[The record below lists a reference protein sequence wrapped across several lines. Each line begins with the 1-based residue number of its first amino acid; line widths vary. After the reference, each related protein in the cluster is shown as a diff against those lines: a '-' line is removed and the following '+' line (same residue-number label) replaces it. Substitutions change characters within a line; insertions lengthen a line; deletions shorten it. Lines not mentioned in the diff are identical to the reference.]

1 MNVLVTQPYSPA
13 REHAGGVAWIMA
25 LVAAVVAVASPG
37 CETETDGDDVLNR
50 LVAFAREPSDET
62 WASVPFADRVQLG
75 LGDRLLKTRSAQ
87 ALRDPVAWMLNA
99 SVFRG
104 GVGPFSSLEVLASS
118 EGSLEYREG
127 SYTRCVSP
135 PRPPPRRV
143 SGLRRLSIQPRERVS
158 CLRWFAVDVF
168 VDESGD
174 IRAVTL
180 DLWEP

>member
-1 MNVLVTQPYSPA
+1 
-13 REHAGGVAWIMA
+13 MA
-25 LVAAVVAVASPG
+25 LVAAAVVVAFPG
-37 CETETDGDDVLNR
+37 CEPETDGDGVLNG

-87 ALRDPVAWMLNA
+87 ALRDPAAWMLD
-99 SVFRG
+99 VKLFRA
-104 GVGPFSSLEVLASS
+104 GVGPFSSLEVLARN

-127 SYTRCVSP
+127 SYRRCASP
-135 PRPPPRRV
+135 SRPPPRPV
-143 SGLRRLSIQPRERVS
+143 SGLRRLSIQPREWVS
-158 CLRWFAVDVF
+158 CLQWFAVDVF